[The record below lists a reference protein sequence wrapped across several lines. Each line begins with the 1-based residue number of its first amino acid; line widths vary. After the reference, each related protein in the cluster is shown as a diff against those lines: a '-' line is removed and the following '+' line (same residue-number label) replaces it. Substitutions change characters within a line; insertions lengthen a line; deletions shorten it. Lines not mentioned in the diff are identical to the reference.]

1 MSRTLALAFHPA
13 HRRFAPS
20 RGRRRSFARIL
31 WSVARIPKEKLPLLA
46 VAGFAAI
53 TIAYLAQVTGVVL
66 KGYEIRNLE
75 ERIETLR
82 RETRQL
88 ELDLAQKQAMTNITE
103 RVAALGMVP
112 VTGARYIKIA
122 GSEVAVR

>member
-1 MSRTLALAFHPA
+1 V
-13 HRRFAPS
+13 
-20 RGRRRSFARIL
+20 GRRRSFTRNL
-31 WSVARIPKEKLPLLA
+31 WSVARIPKEKLSLLA
-46 VAGFAAI
+46 AAVFSAI

-88 ELDLAQKQAMTNITE
+88 ELELAQKQAMANVAE
-103 RVAALGMVP
+103 RVSELGMVP
-112 VTGARYIKIA
+112 VQNARYLKIV